1 MERSEFS
8 SGKSGADISE
18 GKEKS
23 RLDSNIVKKSGEK
36 QGRAEWIENIVYK

>member
-8 SGKSGADISE
+8 SRQSGAGRSE

-23 RLDSNIVKKSGEK
+23 RLESNIVKTSGEK
-36 QGRAEWIENIVYK
+36 QGRAEWIEKIVDK